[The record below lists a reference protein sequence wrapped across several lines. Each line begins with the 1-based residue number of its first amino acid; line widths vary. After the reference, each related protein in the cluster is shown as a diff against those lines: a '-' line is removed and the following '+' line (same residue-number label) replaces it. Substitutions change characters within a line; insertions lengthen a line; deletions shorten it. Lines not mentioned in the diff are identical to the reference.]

1 MFNVWLRISIMRNFT
16 AEKKIEVQKMKH
28 DIKINKIMNSQNC
41 LLREWQRLELKNSE
55 AVGRVARKLS
65 AISLCLPLVDGAEV
79 FVVFFFYTF
88 LKKI

>member
-1 MFNVWLRISIMRNFT
+1 MRNFT

-28 DIKINKIMNSQNC
+28 DIKINKIMNSQGC

-55 AVGRVARKLS
+55 AVGRVTRKLS

-79 FVVFFFYTF
+79 SNSYS
-88 LKKI
+88 LHL